1 MVHCLNLAGNGVFF
15 VYVQIESLI
24 LFRSITCCL
33 YFRIRLD
40 YIFILFRIPTASD
53 HLTLLPYG
61 IVVGAYSILE
71 YDCLL
76 MIFDIAETLVPNC
89 VANAVALKLADL
101 VT

>member
-33 YFRIRLD
+33 YFRIRPD